1 VQKLALDTVVVPD
14 ALGRGIEGLA
24 GLEVEA
30 SRVAGFVVLLQLHND
45 ILQSI
50 IFVLELERS
59 FFFFFLKIAY
69 LGIKAAVLCEDLGND
84 EEGVGKGN
92 DPHLGLA
99 LDRVLELL
107 QMDKGT
113 DFKGTST
120 GDDRTVLDRVLD
132 RSQTVTDGVLDLLNR
147 VLVGALDEDRAREG
161 VLDALDK
168 RVLFFA
174 KRVLVDKTG
183 IAEDVGGEVVDSVN
197 CSLFF

>member
-1 VQKLALDTVVVPD
+1 
-14 ALGRGIEGLA
+14 
-24 GLEVEA
+24 
-30 SRVAGFVVLLQLHND
+30 
-45 ILQSI
+45 
-50 IFVLELERS
+50 
-59 FFFFFLKIAY
+59 
-69 LGIKAAVLCEDLGND
+69 
-84 EEGVGKGN
+84 
-92 DPHLGLA
+92 
-99 LDRVLELL
+99 
-107 QMDKGT
+107 MDKGT